1 MTYLLFG
8 LLDAFER
15 GFIGVILILDT
26 LIYGLI
32 SSAFRIFMAI
42 AGARLLSSEAYTAI
56 ANKIYLIIGVLM
68 LFVLSYGILKAIVNP
83 DEGAK
88 QMGPGLLKKIAIAVV
103 GLAVTPALFNL
114 MYQAQGLILEHD
126 VLAKLFFRSENTE
139 SFNAT
144 GSVQGPNG
152 SQINYSGNINPDDYV
167 KNIGGAVTATTI
179 WQAFFYPSEDSGL
192 DATEIVADPG
202 DYLAGAV
209 GNGIGCAVST
219 AGLLITAYT
228 GWTGWGAVIGL
239 LTAGAGALFC
249 TNAIADATAYDQA
262 SQITTDEIS
271 LADAYVLT
279 SSTSGTANFGIYTV
293 FLDNYL
299 EDGEISYLFG
309 ISTLCGAFVL
319 YAFATF
325 SIDMGVRAAKL
336 AYFQVIAPIP
346 LVMQIL
352 PGKDSKFK
360 EYTKMVLNT
369 FMEVFIRIS
378 VVYIVVYII
387 CHLQDLFSSVDA
399 LWGNTDL
406 STGELM
412 FALAFLIIGLIL
424 FCKEAPGFLGKAL
437 GVDTGGMKLGLGWNA
452 TREKL
457 GKGGVFDAAGVG
469 YGAVTSGVRNFR
481 KGIENKKGFWGTL
494 GSTIAGA
501 GSGAARAAKSQMFG
515 LKPNHSMTWADA
527 KNAGERAAQA
537 ATDKRDARDERE
549 ALLAQARTDVAA
561 ANRELEA
568 ARASGD
574 AARIQRAQAAVADA
588 HKRMA
593 EATALGAAITDAGR
607 RIDSWSIGSV
617 SVEQEQAAIKFGK
630 ALDSLKGNLREEAY
644 KKDHSKGG
652 AAQLKAQYDLLKSQP
667 INEYAEGWDESS
679 ANEEFRR
686 RKSQYEAL
694 RSGNAAFD
702 TAHRD
707 LEDKRAELTRLHN
720 SGLRAG
726 NAQYDLAARE
736 LETAVTAMNTQM
748 ANAGLGGRVSANG
761 SIDFFDGIKI
771 DMAAATAARDAEL
784 EALRIAHEAAADAW
798 VQKQANDINSNTARD
813 IQAFLTEHAAYIA
826 KNSNSHITVGYRL
839 DASGNPDYT
848 QPIRETLA
856 SVVSTAFGG
865 DAVRGNF
872 VPDATFR
879 GQSSFVLDLKTD
891 ISVGGSSYSSVTYK
905 KEGNSYKPYVV
916 DSNGNETAVT
926 SGEYP
931 TYSESD
937 FFTAIKEGVTRG
949 KIKKANA
956 KTAIAIGADKGK
968 TSSVYVAREELA
980 PKNQQIR
987 QNQDKK

>member
-249 TNAIADATAYDQA
+249 TNAVADATAYDQA

-437 GVDTGGMKLGLGWNA
+437 GVDTGGMKLGLGWKD

-457 GKGGVFDAAGVG
+457 GKGGVFNAAGVG

-481 KGIENKKGFWGTL
+481 NGIDNKKGFWGTL

-515 LKPNHSMTWADA
+515 MDKHPSMTWRDA

-549 ALLAQARTDVAA
+549 ALLAQARTEVET
-561 ANRELEA
+561 ANRNLEA
-568 ARASGD
+568 LRRNPAATPAQIQD
-574 AARIQRAQAAVADA
+574 AQDAVAEA
-588 HKRMA
+588 HKKMA
-593 EATALGAAITDAGR
+593 EATALGTAITNAGR
-607 RIDSWSIGSV
+607 RIDSWSAGSV
-617 SVEQEQAAIKFGK
+617 SLAQEEADMKFAG
-630 ALDSLKGNLREEAY
+630 ALKKLRDEAREEAY
-644 KKDHSKGG
+644 KKS
-652 AAQLKAQYDLLKSQP
+652 ATAKAFKQQMERLQATEIS
-667 INEYAEGWDESS
+667 EYREGWDEESFNEAVRDRISS
-679 ANEEFRR
+679 EMI
-686 RKSQYEAL
+686 AL
-694 RSGNAAFD
+694 N
-702 TAHRD
+702 
-707 LEDKRAELTRLHN
+707 
-720 SGLRAG
+720 
-726 NAQYDLAARE
+726 NAQRNRAAAQSAKDAAEAALTAARATGNGAAIAAAQAD
-736 LETAVTAMNTQM
+736 LTARETALVNATNLENT
-748 ANAGLGGRVSANG
+748 
-761 SIDFFDGIKI
+761 
-771 DMAAATAARDAEL
+771 AAATLNTARTAAVTDLSKIAKRTESEVNQARLALQRDIQQSKEL
-784 EALRIAHEAAADAW
+784 MEAAADAW
-798 VQKQANDINSNTARD
+798 VAEDFATNGGSGDVGRIYQEFLNNNADYISNNSGRAIDPNKPTETVAAVLSGFADVASNKVDRASAVKNTTYTMTINGHDTVFTMDPATKRYSGGGLRD
-813 IQAFLTEHAAYIA
+813 V
-826 KNSNSHITVGYRL
+826 TVEELFAHVSEQMKGEK
-839 DASGNPDYT
+839 DTKFEA
-848 QPIRETLA
+848 
-856 SVVSTAFGG
+856 STASTRATKAAKA
-865 DAVRGNF
+865 AVENIP
-872 VPDATFR
+872 VSD
-879 GQSSFVLDLKTD
+879 
-891 ISVGGSSYSSVTYK
+891 SYRDKVRRKRQADEAKSGK
-905 KEGNSYKPYVV
+905 K
-916 DSNGNETAVT
+916 
-926 SGEYP
+926 
-931 TYSESD
+931 
-937 FFTAIKEGVTRG
+937 
-949 KIKKANA
+949 
-956 KTAIAIGADKGK
+956 
-968 TSSVYVAREELA
+968 
-980 PKNQQIR
+980 
-987 QNQDKK
+987 

>member
-42 AGARLLSSEAYTAI
+42 AGARLLSSDAYTAL

-139 SFNAT
+139 KFSVN
-144 GSVQGPNG
+144 GSVQTGDGN
-152 SQINYSGNINPDDYV
+152 QVDYSGDVNPDDYV

-192 DATEIVADPG
+192 DATEIIADPG

-249 TNAIADATAYDQA
+249 TNAVADATAYDQA
-262 SQITTDEIS
+262 SQITTDKIS

-279 SSTSGTANFGIYTV
+279 SSSSGTGNFGIYTV
-293 FLDNYL
+293 FLDNYV
-299 EDGEISYLFG
+299 EEGEISYLFG

-352 PGKDSKFK
+352 PNQDKTFK
-360 EYTKMVLNT
+360 NYTDMVIKT

-378 VVYIVVYII
+378 VVYIVVYLI

-437 GVDTGGMKLGLGWNA
+437 GIDTGGMKLGLGWKA
-452 TREKL
+452 TKEKL
-457 GKGGVFDAAGVG
+457 GNGGVFTAAGIG
-469 YGAVTSGVRNFR
+469 YGGLTTGVRNFR
-481 KGIENKKGFWGTL
+481 KGLEDGKNFWGTL
-494 GSTIAGA
+494 GSTVAGF

-515 LKPNHSMTWADA
+515 GKNSMSWQEA
-527 KNAGERAAQA
+527 KAAGEKAADA
-537 ATDKRDARDERE
+537 ATDKRDSRDERE
-549 ALLAQARTDVAA
+549 ALLAKARQGLHE
-561 ANRELEA
+561 ANAELATKEADLAA

-574 AARIQRAQAAVADA
+574 ATRIATAQADLAKAQAAVRAA
-588 HKRMA
+588 RNRFA
-593 EATALGAAITDAGR
+593 EATAIGSAVVEAGR
-607 RIDSWSIGSV
+607 RIDTWSAGSV
-617 SVEQEQAAIKFGK
+617 DTSYSDNLISLYGRMNDFKDKSRGVTAKDAAVQAA
-630 ALDSLKGNLREEAY
+630 
-644 KKDHSKGG
+644 
-652 AAQLKAQYDLLKSQP
+652 QMLKSQVDAETVS
-667 INEYAEGWDESS
+667 EYREEDYSRDVAAAVARAEADARAAGRTEEEIAEARARAIQSISKESYRRTDAELDAAREDLRRRQKAAKDNLEAAQDIAFKQLLAAGDEG
-679 ANEEFRR
+679 AIRILEEFRSANMGDF
-686 RKSQYEAL
+686 KKYADELITINGKEMSLGSYLESQL
-694 RSGNAAFD
+694 GINLTQGTLD
-702 TAHRD
+702 TASITGKTNTVTV
-707 LEDKRAELTRLHN
+707 EI
-720 SGLRAG
+720 AG
-726 NAQYDLAARE
+726 SPNATFE
-736 LETAVTAMNTQM
+736 AV
-748 ANAGLGGRVSANG
+748 
-761 SIDFFDGIKI
+761 
-771 DMAAATAARDAEL
+771 
-784 EALRIAHEAAADAW
+784 
-798 VQKQANDINSNTARD
+798 
-813 IQAFLTEHAAYIA
+813 Y
-826 KNSNSHITVGYRL
+826 
-839 DASGNPDYT
+839 DASGKNILHYVD
-848 QPIRETLA
+848 
-856 SVVSTAFGG
+856 VSGTYE
-865 DAVRGNF
+865 DAHGNRNAAG
-872 VPDATFR
+872 AT
-879 GQSSFVLDLKTD
+879 
-891 ISVGGSSYSSVTYK
+891 ISVESFQRQTVERHGKASF
-905 KEGNSYKPYVV
+905 
-916 DSNGNETAVT
+916 
-926 SGEYP
+926 
-931 TYSESD
+931 SESPIVNVAD
-937 FFTAIKEGVTRG
+937 AAKDARKAELSNPKRQKAKDRQRQVKENKSKSG
-949 KIKKANA
+949 
-956 KTAIAIGADKGK
+956 
-968 TSSVYVAREELA
+968 S
-980 PKNQQIR
+980 
-987 QNQDKK
+987 

>member
-42 AGARLLSSEAYTAI
+42 AGARLLSSDAYTAI

-88 QMGPGLLKKIAIAVV
+88 QMGPGLLKKIAIAVI
-103 GLAVTPALFNL
+103 GLAITPALFNL

-139 SFNAT
+139 KLNVN
-144 GSVQGPNG
+144 GSVETDDGNK
-152 SQINYSGNINPDDYV
+152 INYSGDVNPDDYV

-192 DATEIVADPG
+192 DATEIIADPG

-209 GNGIGCAVST
+209 GNGVGCAVST

-239 LTAGAGALFC
+239 LTAGAGAIFC
-249 TNAIADATAYDQA
+249 TNAVADATAYDQA
-262 SQITTDEIS
+262 SKITTDKIS

-279 SSTSGTANFGIYTV
+279 SSSSGTGNFGIYTV

-299 EDGEISYLFG
+299 EEGEISYLFG

-352 PGKDSKFK
+352 PGKDGKFK
-360 EYTKMVLNT
+360 EYTKMVINT

-437 GVDTGGMKLGLGWNA
+437 GVDTGGMKLGLGWKD

-457 GKGGVFDAAGVG
+457 GKGGVFNAAGVG

-481 KGIENKKGFWGTL
+481 NGIDNKKGFLGTL
-494 GSTIAGA
+494 GSTIAGV

-515 LKPNHSMTWADA
+515 FDKHPSMSW
-527 KNAGERAAQA
+527 KNAKDAGEKAAQA
-537 ATDKRDARDERE
+537 ATDKRDSRDERE
-549 ALLAQARTDVAA
+549 ALLEQAR
-561 ANRELEA
+561 RELHLADSELNA
-568 ARASGD
+568 ARASGNQ
-574 AARIQRAQAAVADA
+574 ARITKAQRRVEEAR
-588 HKRMA
+588 KRFND
-593 EATALGAAITDAGR
+593 ATALGSALSEAGR

-617 SVEQEQAAIKFGK
+617 SLAKEEADIKFSN
-630 ALDSLKGNLREEAY
+630 ALKKLRDEAREEAY
-644 KKDHSKGG
+644 KKDLRTQGYKKKLEELQSREI
-652 AAQLKAQYDLLKSQP
+652 S
-667 INEYAEGWDESS
+667 EYNEGWDEESYNQAIRDRIATELTALTGAQSS
-679 ANEEFRR
+679 KVAA
-686 RKSQYEAL
+686 EAARNAARTAL
-694 RSGNAAFD
+694 NNARATGNAAAIAAAQADLTAREADLTTATADLATAQATFD
-702 TAHRD
+702 TARTSAISELSVIAKKKQSD
-707 LEDKRAELTRLHN
+707 LDEERFKLQREVKITKDLMEASADEWVSTQIGDKGSDVSRIYQEFLNNNQEYIQNNGSRVVFTN
-720 SGLRAG
+720 KNGVS
-726 NAQYDLAARE
+726 
-736 LETAVTAMNTQM
+736 MNVTQM
-748 ANAGLGGRVSANG
+748 IEDFTADGQTVMDVTVQGQQSVANKRFVFDPKNGGPKVTYTR
-761 SIDFFDGIKI
+761 
-771 DMAAATAARDAEL
+771 
-784 EALRIAHEAAADAW
+784 
-798 VQKQANDINSNTARD
+798 NSNGR
-813 IQAFLTEHAAYIA
+813 Y
-826 KNSNSHITVGYRL
+826 
-839 DASGNPDYT
+839 DASDGS
-848 QPIRETLA
+848 A
-856 SVVSTAFGG
+856 
-865 DAVRGNF
+865 
-872 VPDATFR
+872 
-879 GQSSFVLDLKTD
+879 TD
-891 ISVGGSSYSSVTYK
+891 ISLEDLFAGMTEKLK
-905 KEGNSYKPYVV
+905 KAGNSAEFKA
-916 DSNGNETAVT
+916 DTAST
-926 SGEYP
+926 SSSG
-931 TYSESD
+931 
-937 FFTAIKEGVTRG
+937 
-949 KIKKANA
+949 
-956 KTAIAIGADKGK
+956 KGK
-968 TSSVYVAREELA
+968 TAAEGIPVSDSYRDKVRR
-980 PKNQQIR
+980 KR
-987 QNQDKK
+987 QADEAKSGKK